1 MNTAII
7 VEPRQIDRVV
17 KVIQNFQSV
26 LPQSEWSIV
35 FYCGKGLSAY
45 WSEKLFGVEIREL
58 EVNNLEPYQYNDMF
72 KSRQLWDSLY
82 GEYVLVFQLDTWL
95 HPESNYTIRD
105 FTSKEY
111 SYIGGNLDWIWDEF
125 VVLDKLQ
132 IPYGK
137 HKYGSFN
144 GGLSLRKRA
153 DMIRIIEE
161 IPPMPTPHWSVI
173 RREFESPTPTL
184 DTIKIMAEDT
194 YFTLGSYVLG
204 LKVGDDAFCEKFACH
219 QFFVEKPFGY
229 HLSIPYPVT
238 DVKQIGLTQAIR
250 HDCPNIACWPYCDES

>member
-1 MNTAII
+1 MNTAVI
-7 VEPRQIDRVV
+7 VEPRQIDRVI

-35 FYCGKGLSAY
+35 FYCGKELSAY

-58 EVNNLEPYQYNDMF
+58 DVNNLEPYQYNDMF
-72 KSRQLWDSLY
+72 KSRQLWESLY

-95 HPESNYTIRD
+95 HPESNYTISD

-132 IPYGK
+132 IPYSK

-173 RREFESPTPTL
+173 RREFESPNPTL

-238 DVKQIGLTQAIR
+238 DSKQIGLTQAIR
-250 HDCPNIACWPYCDES
+250 QDCPDIACWPYCDDA